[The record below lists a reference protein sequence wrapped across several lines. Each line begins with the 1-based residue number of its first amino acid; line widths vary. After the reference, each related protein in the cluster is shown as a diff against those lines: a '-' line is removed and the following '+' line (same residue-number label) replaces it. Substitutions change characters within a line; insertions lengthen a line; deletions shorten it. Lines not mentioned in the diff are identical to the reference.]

1 MKNYAEKTED
11 IQMQSCDLIDIPLYC
26 AIAYLFNP
34 YSILNCVGKTTTIL
48 SNFLLSATLLTLS
61 KDMKLPCLVA
71 LALETQKSFYPFIL
85 IVPVALSFSEKSK
98 SKTMVRF
105 MTVLMFSGILFGLHY
120 ISYLQMNS
128 WKFFD
133 STYGFM

>member
-1 MKNYAEKTED
+1 MKSYAEKTED
-11 IQMQSCDLIDIPLYC
+11 IQMQSSDLIDIPLYC
-26 AIAYLFNP
+26 ALAYLFNP

-61 KDMKLPCLVA
+61 KDMKVPCLVA

-105 MTVLMFSGILFGLHY
+105 MTVLFFSGILFGLHY
-120 ISYLQMNS
+120 ISYIQMNS
-128 WKFFD
+128 WKFLD